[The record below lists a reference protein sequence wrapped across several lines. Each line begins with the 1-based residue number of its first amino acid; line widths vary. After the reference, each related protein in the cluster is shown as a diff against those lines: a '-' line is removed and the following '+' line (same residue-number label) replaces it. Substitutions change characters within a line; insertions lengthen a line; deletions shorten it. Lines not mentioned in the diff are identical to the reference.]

1 MNTLKLCKPL
11 LALILVL
18 SLSFPGWGQA
28 LVSLPKPTGF
38 NVFSAEQDVE
48 LGRQN
53 AAQIRKQ
60 LPLLPDSNPV
70 TQYVQQIGRKL
81 VATMP
86 QPTWPYEFHVVQQ
99 KDINAF
105 ALPGGPI
112 FVNLGTIQAADNE
125 AQLAGVMA
133 HEMSHIYE
141 RHSTKQASKQAALQ
155 LPLGVLGGLL
165 GGSAVGQLAAA
176 GIGFGLGSVFLK
188 YSRDAEAQADA
199 VGARIMYNAGYNP
212 VEMANFFRKLEEEG
226 GARGSQFFSDHP
238 NPGNRVQAV
247 EKEIAEF
254 PRKNFVTTSAE
265 FSRIHQLALN
275 TRAYSAQE
283 IQQRA
288 HYASAGSTAD
298 SSGGTIS
305 ANSIRPSANFTSF
318 QHQAYTLNY
327 PENWHV
333 FGDSTSDVTIAPE
346 AGVSQNVVAFGV
358 IISGFQ
364 PESSNS
370 IDGATRELIDSL
382 RHSSPDLRPVGT
394 EQEIRVNGIT
404 GRSVDLMGRSPLRDS
419 SGQPVQ
425 EHDWLV
431 ILPRGDGTV
440 LYAVFISPD
449 KDFTV
454 LRPTYERMLKSLQM
468 R

>member
-1 MNTLKLCKPL
+1 MRIQQHCRRALTLLVVI
-11 LALILVL
+11 ALTL
-18 SLSFPGWGQA
+18 PAWGQA
-28 LVSLPKPTGF
+28 LVPLPKPTGF

-53 AAQIRKQ
+53 AAQVRKQ
-60 LPLLPDSNPV
+60 LPLLPDSSPI
-70 TQYVQQIGRKL
+70 TQYVQQLGRRL

-226 GARGSQFFSDHP
+226 GARGAQFFSDHP
-238 NPGNRVQAV
+238 DPGNRVQAV
-247 EKEIAEF
+247 EKEIAAF
-254 PRKNFVTTSAE
+254 PAKNFTTTNPA
-265 FSRIHQLALN
+265 FAQIHQQALN
-275 TRAYSAQE
+275 TRAYSSQE

-288 HYASAGSTAD
+288 RYASAGANGGAIAAD
-298 SSGGTIS
+298 
-305 ANSIRPSANFTSF
+305 SIRPSDNFTSF
-318 QHQAYTLNY
+318 QHQAYSLTY
-327 PENWHV
+327 PENWQI
-333 FGDSTSDVTIAPE
+333 FGDSTSAVTIAPQ
-346 AGVSQNVVAFGV
+346 AGVSSNAVAFGA

-364 PESSNS
+364 PEQGDS
-370 IDGATRELIDSL
+370 IDAATRELIDSL
-382 RHSSPDLRPVGT
+382 RRSNPELRAVGNA
-394 EQEIRVNGIT
+394 QETRVNGVT
-404 GRSVDLMGRSPLRDS
+404 GCSLDLIGRSPLQDA
-419 SGQPVQ
+419 SGQPVR

-431 ILPRGDGTV
+431 TLPRSDGMV
-440 LYAVFISPD
+440 LFAVFIAPD
-449 KDFTV
+449 KDFSA
-454 LRPTYERMLKSLQM
+454 LHPTFERMLRSLQM